1 LYYGYL
7 LELNKKNRKKKMS
20 NKQEVANTVV
30 ILLSLDRV
38 MGKDLMK
45 LEEATLNKIYAGYL
59 QNAKNYN
66 HIEDRVR
73 DLERE
78 NLKLKRELE
87 NALQA

>member
-1 LYYGYL
+1 
-7 LELNKKNRKKKMS
+7 MS